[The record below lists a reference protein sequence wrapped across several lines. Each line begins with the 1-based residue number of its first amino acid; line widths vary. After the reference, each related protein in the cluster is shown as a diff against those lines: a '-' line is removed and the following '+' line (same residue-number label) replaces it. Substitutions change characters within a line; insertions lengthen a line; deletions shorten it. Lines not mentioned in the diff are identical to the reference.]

1 MNDLILGLIIFI
13 LTYVLMIAIPNY
25 RAHVAV
31 TSAALFVILGL
42 LPISEILPAI
52 DFNVLMMIAGT
63 MGIVSLFIESK
74 MPSLLADYI
83 IDKMPN
89 VKWVVISLSVFAG
102 IISAFVDNVA
112 TVLMVAPVAIT
123 VADKLNIKP
132 VKMVIAIAI
141 ASNLQGA
148 ATLVGDTTSI
158 LLGGYANMNFMDFII
173 YDGKPGMFFV
183 VQLAMIA
190 ATVVLYFVFKE
201 YNQEVHLEEFTEV
214 EDYFPTF
221 LLVGTILSLIIA
233 SFIPNTPDLIN
244 GYICMAYLI
253 LGIIVQSKKTSF
265 THAISLVKA
274 DMDFFTLFLL
284 AGLFVVIGG
293 ISYVG
298 VIDEIAN
305 IFVKFGSDNI
315 FVLYTIIVFASVIL
329 SAFIDNIPYVATMLP
344 VVTGIAIH
352 LGVDPTLLYF
362 GLLSGATLG
371 GNLTPIGASA
381 NITAIGILKK
391 NGHEVPSSTFMKI
404 SIPYTLAAVFTGYV
418 LIWFL
423 FG

>member
-31 TSAALFVILGL
+31 TSAVLFVILGL

-89 VKWVVISLSVFAG
+89 VKWVVLSLSLFAG

-173 YDGKPGMFFV
+173 YDGKPGLFFI

-201 YNQEVHLEEFTEV
+201 YNQEVHLEEFTLV

-233 SFIPNTPDLIN
+233 SFIPNTPALIN

-265 THAISLVKA
+265 THAMSLVKA

-305 IFVKFGSDNI
+305 VFVKFGSDNI